1 MKKLMLGLVAAFAV
15 TAFAAPSV
23 KINNVETANPWDGTK
38 GTIKVDYSLAG
49 LDSAFIY
56 EVAFDVTAKN
66 ETKTFTNAVARLAD
80 GTYTNFIDTA
90 MLFGTEVVAKNANVK
105 ISLIAV
111 ELPPAGQLWEDGPI
125 FAECN
130 VGATKP
136 EEYGYYFWWGDTV
149 GYKRNANNN
158 GWVSVKDATQTIQF
172 APNDPTAGQTCNKDA
187 DTLKLEGWTDDSGN
201 LVVSDVATENHDAA
215 RAHLGAPW
223 RMMTDAELQKL
234 VNDCERTWV
243 DNYKG
248 KSVKGYVVTGKAGT
262 LYANNEIFFPA
273 AGYGGGSGLSGT
285 GIVGHYRSSTPEPSS
300 SNNAQYLGFI
310 LGSFG
315 RSSGSRCNGFVVRPV
330 RGSAE

>member
-15 TAFAAPSV
+15 TAFADPSV
-23 KINNVETANPWDGTK
+23 KINKVETAYPWVSGE

-49 LDSAFIY
+49 IDAEAKYKVVFEISAGGKT
-56 EVAFDVTAKN
+56 ASVTNDAAKLI
-66 ETKTFTNAVARLAD
+66 EGKQQEKA
-80 GTYTNFIDTA
+80 IDTVT
-90 MLFGTEVVAKNANVK
+90 LFGKEIVDKDAEVK
-105 ISLIAV
+105 ISLIV
-111 ELPPAGQLWEDGPI
+111 ELGGVQLWEGGPF

-158 GWVSVKDATQTIQF
+158 GWVSVKDATQAIQF
-172 APNDPTAGQTCNKDA
+172 SFNDPTAGQTYNKNA
-187 DTLKLEGWTDDSGN
+187 YSLKSEGWTDDSGN

-273 AGYGGGSGLSGT
+273 AGYGNGGGLDGAGSE
-285 GIVGHYRSSTPEPSS
+285 GHYWSSTPNS
-300 SNNAQYLGFI
+300 SNNAQNLNFNQNRFNGN
-310 LGSFG
+310 SD
-315 RSSGSRCNGFVVRPV
+315 SRYNGYVVRPV